1 MNLIRRYVVFAYSYV
16 YVGLYIYVYLIQIRG
31 LLIKYTE
38 KKYISLINV
47 FDIYKQ
53 EIWEMKETFEPSL
66 LNLSSHL
73 VKPFADM
80 CMSVLVHT
88 HIQSWPLLL
97 TTFPWTNLV

>member
-1 MNLIRRYVVFAYSYV
+1 M
-16 YVGLYIYVYLIQIRG
+16 YLIQIRG

-53 EIWEMKETFEPSL
+53 EIWEIKETFEPSL
-66 LNLSSHL
+66 PNLSSNL

-80 CMSVLVHT
+80 CMSVHVHMY
-88 HIQSWPLLL
+88 IQSWPLLL